1 MMKRKMLWLFVIM
14 FIAAGG
20 FFQYFMWTDQLHAA
34 AQQTAEVAQAAQ
46 LQAGFHT
53 PDFSWQDGTTVTLGR
68 KIQFLMYS
76 VGYVFA
82 CGILLVMMR
91 RMPRS

>member
-1 MMKRKMLWLFVIM
+1 MKRKMLWLFVIM
-14 FIAAGG
+14 FIAVGG
-20 FFQYFMWTDQLHAA
+20 FFQYFIWTDQLQAA
-34 AQQTAEVAQAAQ
+34 AQQTAEVAQTAQ
-46 LQAGFHT
+46 LQAGAYT

-76 VGYVFA
+76 AGYVFA
-82 CGILLVMMR
+82 CGILLVMMK